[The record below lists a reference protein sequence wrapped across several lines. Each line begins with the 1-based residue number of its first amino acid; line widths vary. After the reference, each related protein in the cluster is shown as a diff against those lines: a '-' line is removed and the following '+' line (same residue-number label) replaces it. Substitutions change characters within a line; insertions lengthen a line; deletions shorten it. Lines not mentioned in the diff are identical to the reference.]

1 MEIKIINKSEFELPK
16 YETIGAAGLDLKANI
31 KKNMILKPMD
41 RKLIPTGLFMS
52 IPEGYEGQ
60 IRPRSGLALKHGI
73 TVLNSPGTIDS
84 DFIGEICVI
93 VINLGN
99 EDFIIHPGDRIAQF
113 VLNKYERVEFKLV
126 NELEDTERG
135 EGGFGHSGVRGN

>member
-1 MEIKIINKSEFELPK
+1 MEIKVINKSEFELPK

-31 KKNMILKPMD
+31 KESIRLKPMD
-41 RKLIPTGLFMS
+41 RKLVPTGLFVS

-84 DFIGEICVI
+84 DFIGEICI
-93 VINLGN
+93 ITINLGN
-99 EDFIIHPGDRIAQF
+99 EDFVIHPGDRIAQF
-113 VLNKYERVEFKLV
+113 ILNKYERVEFKLV
-126 NELEDTERG
+126 NELEDTKRG
-135 EGGFGHSGVRGN
+135 ECGFGHSGVRGK

>member
-1 MEIKIINKSEFELPK
+1 MEIKVINKSEFELPK

-31 KKNMILKPMD
+31 KESIILKPMD
-41 RKLIPTGLFMS
+41 RKLIPTGLFVS

-84 DFIGEICVI
+84 DFIGEICI
-93 VINLGN
+93 ITINLGN
-99 EDFIIHPGDRIAQF
+99 EDFVIHPGDRIAQF
-113 VLNKYERVEFKLV
+113 ILNKYERVEFKLV
-126 NELEDTERG
+126 NELEDTKRG
-135 EGGFGHSGVRGN
+135 ECGFGHSGVRGK

>member
-1 MEIKIINKSEFELPK
+1 MEIKVINKSEFELPK

-31 KKNMILKPMD
+31 KENIMLKPMD
-41 RKLIPTGLFMS
+41 RKLIPTGLFVS

-84 DFIGEICVI
+84 DFIGEICI
-93 VINLGN
+93 ITINLGN
-99 EDFIIHPGDRIAQF
+99 EDFVIHPGDRIAQF
-113 VLNKYERVEFKLV
+113 ILNKYERVEFKLV
-126 NELEDTERG
+126 NELEDTKRG
-135 EGGFGHSGVRGN
+135 ECGFGHSGVRGK